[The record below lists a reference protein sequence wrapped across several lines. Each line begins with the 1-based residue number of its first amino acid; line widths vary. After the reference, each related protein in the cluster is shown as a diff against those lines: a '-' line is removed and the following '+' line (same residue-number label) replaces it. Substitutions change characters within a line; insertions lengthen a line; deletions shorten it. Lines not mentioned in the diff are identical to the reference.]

1 MTGHKIVVDNPVGVE
16 KSLVK
21 TAKRAIKAVL
31 SDRGVALPCRVELVF
46 ADKEDIRA
54 LNLEKRGIDAVTDVL
69 SFPML
74 DLQPGRDIGAAA
86 GENDF
91 FRGRLDLG
99 SIVICAARAY
109 EQAKEYGHSQARE
122 FAFLAAH
129 SALHLLGYDHGEDGA
144 EMFVLQERI
153 LAGMG
158 LMRSGE

>member
-109 EQAKEYGHSQARE
+109 EQAKEYGHSQARSLP
-122 FAFLAAH
+122 FWPRIRRSTCLAMTTGRTARRC
-129 SALHLLGYDHGEDGA
+129 LCCRKGYLRVWG
-144 EMFVLQERI
+144 
-153 LAGMG
+153 
-158 LMRSGE
+158 